1 MSHEQIKGT
10 FLAVGATAA
19 STALLVG
26 GIATYNHVQQT
37 AAADEQAVIFN
48 EAHSANGATDA
59 LTGATG
65 EFSDHCTVMRE
76 GVQFMVGP
84 MSFSTSNTS
93 LRGTPVPPSR
103 SATGFDWQWVNKD
116 RVSPTGVRADVP
128 DVVGTTPENVSTP
141 EGRTQANLN
150 AWYQQIWDSDFLV
163 GHVEIGYHPESQ
175 PNPVIPH
182 PEGQPNPA
190 IPHVLA
196 AHCEWDVKVSSNA
209 DTNNEGSTL
218 NDDVTLNAVPVWD
231 LAEGETAPWL
241 TVDGE
246 KAQVSIHGRAYHTT
260 TQPVKSN
267 DIPADAQLIG
277 ETTLDFTAP
286 GTKTA
291 TINKP
296 SNLDGGYVTWVWSVE
311 KNNQPEEWG
320 KYLIN
325 TTVSDGWAA
334 DNEVVELPKLP
345 TPAPSVAAPTIEPS
359 ETPTP
364 NVTQPSPSP
373 NTEPTPSAT
382 EPTPTPSVTPSTPA
396 TTPNESQTSSP
407 TPAPSTTT
415 PATPSQTPAP
425 STSATP
431 SQESAPSN
439 SPKTDSIKTPKS
451 SKTSAGLAH
460 TGSLTVPLIGAS
472 SILLA
477 TGIAF
482 AFRKRHTI

>member
-26 GIATYNHVQQT
+26 GIVGYNHAQAT
-37 AAADEQAVIFN
+37 AAADKQAVIFN

-76 GVQFMVGP
+76 GVQQFTVDP

-150 AWYQQIWDSDFLV
+150 AWYQQIWDSNFHV
-163 GHVEIGYHPESQ
+163 GRVEIGYHPGS
-175 PNPVIPH
+175 
-182 PEGQPNPA
+182 QPNPA
-190 IPHVLA
+190 IPQVLA

-209 DTNNEGSTL
+209 DTNSEGSTL

-241 TVDGE
+241 TVNGE
-246 KAQVSIHGRAYHTT
+246 KAQVTVHGRAYHTADK
-260 TQPVKSN
+260 PVKGSPT
-267 DIPADAQLIG
+267 PADAQLIG
-277 ETTLDFTAP
+277 ETDLNFNEP

-311 KNNQPEEWG
+311 KNNQPETWG

-325 TTVSDGWAA
+325 DTISDGWAA

-359 ETPTP
+359 EAPTP
-364 NVTQPSPSP
+364 DVTQPSPSP
-373 NTEPTPSAT
+373 STEPTPSAT
-382 EPTPTPSVTPSTPA
+382 ESTPTPSVTTPEPQPS
-396 TTPNESQTSSP
+396 ESQTSSP
-407 TPAPSTTT
+407 TPTPSTTT
-415 PATPSQTPAP
+415 PATPSQTPDP

-439 SPKTDSIKTPKS
+439 SPKANNVKTPKS
-451 SKTSAGLAH
+451 SQTSASLAH
-460 TGSLTVPLIGAS
+460 TGSLTMPLIGAS
-472 SILLA
+472 TILLA
-477 TGIAF
+477 TGIAL
-482 AFRKRHTI
+482 ASRKRHAI

>member
-19 STALLVG
+19 STMLLVG
-26 GIATYNHVQQT
+26 GIATYNHAQAT
-37 AAADEQAVIFN
+37 AAADEQAIVFN
-48 EAHSANGATDA
+48 EAHSASGATDA

-76 GVQFMVGP
+76 GIQFTVGP
-84 MSFSTSNTS
+84 MSFTTSNTS
-93 LRGTPVPPSR
+93 LRGTPVPPTR

-141 EGRTQANLN
+141 EGRTQTNLN
-150 AWYQQIWDSDFLV
+150 AWYQQIWDSNFRV
-163 GHVEIGYHPESQ
+163 GRVEIGYHPG
-175 PNPVIPH
+175 
-182 PEGQPNPA
+182 GQPNPA
-190 IPHVLA
+190 IPQVLA

-209 DTNNEGSTL
+209 DTNSEGSTL
-218 NDDVTLNAVPVWD
+218 NDDVTLDAVPVWD

-246 KAQVSIHGRAYHTT
+246 KAQVTVHGRAYHTADK
-260 TQPVKSN
+260 PVKGSPT
-267 DIPADAQLIG
+267 PADAQLIG
-277 ETTLDFTAP
+277 ETDLNFNEP

-311 KNNQPEEWG
+311 KNKQSETWG

-325 TTVSDGWAA
+325 DTVSDGWAA
-334 DNEVVELPKLP
+334 ENEVIELPKLP
-345 TPAPSVAAPTIEPS
+345 TPAPSVAAPTVKPS
-359 ETPTP
+359 EAPTP
-364 NVTQPSPSP
+364 NATEPSPSP
-373 NTEPTPSAT
+373 STEPTTSAT
-382 EPTPTPSVTPSTPA
+382 EPTPTPSVTTPEPQPS
-396 TTPNESQTSSP
+396 ESQTSSP

-439 SPKTDSIKTPKS
+439 SPKDNSVKAPKS
-451 SKTSAGLAH
+451 SQTSAGLAH

-472 SILLA
+472 TILLA
-477 TGIAF
+477 TGVAL
-482 AFRKRHTI
+482 AFRKRHAI

>member
-10 FLAVGATAA
+10 FFAVGATAA

-26 GIATYNHVQQT
+26 GIATYNHAQAT

-76 GVQFMVGP
+76 GLQFTVGP
-84 MSFSTSNTS
+84 MSYTTSNTS

-103 SATGFDWQWVNKD
+103 SATDFDWQWTNKD

-141 EGRTQANLN
+141 EGRTQTNLN
-150 AWYQQIWDSDFLV
+150 AWYQQIWDSNFRV
-163 GHVEIGYHPESQ
+163 GSVEIGYHPG
-175 PNPVIPH
+175 
-182 PEGQPNPA
+182 GQPNPA
-190 IPHVLA
+190 IPQVLA

-209 DTNNEGSTL
+209 DTNSEDSTL
-218 NDDVTLNAVPVWD
+218 NDDVTLDAVPVWD

-241 TVDGE
+241 TVDGK
-246 KAQVSIHGRAYHTT
+246 KAQVTVHGRAYHTADK
-260 TQPVKSN
+260 PVKGN
-267 DIPADAQLIG
+267 DIPANAQLIG
-277 ETTLDFTAP
+277 ETTLDFTAS
-286 GTKTA
+286 GTKAA

-296 SNLDGGYVTWVWSVE
+296 SNLDEGYVTWVWSVE

-325 TTVSDGWAA
+325 DTVSDGWAA
-334 DNEVVELPKLP
+334 ENEVVELPKLP
-345 TPAPSVAAPTIEPS
+345 TPAPSVAAPTVEPS

-364 NVTQPSPSP
+364 DVTQPSPSP
-373 NTEPTPSAT
+373 STEPTPSAT
-382 EPTPTPSVTPSTPA
+382 ESTPTPSVTTPEPQPS
-396 TTPNESQTSSP
+396 ESQTSSP

-425 STSATP
+425 STSTTP

-439 SPKTDSIKTPKS
+439 SPKTDSV
-451 SKTSAGLAH
+451 KTSQKPSASLAH
-460 TGSLTVPLIGAS
+460 TGSATLPLFGLSVATLAGGLT
-472 SILLA
+472 LA
-477 TGIAF
+477 L
-482 AFRKRHTI
+482 RKRNVG

>member
-1 MSHEQIKGT
+1 MPHEQVKGT

-26 GIATYNHVQQT
+26 GIATYNHAQSN

-48 EAHSANGATDA
+48 EAHSASGATDA

-76 GVQFMVGP
+76 GIQFTVGP
-84 MSFSTSNTS
+84 MSYTTSNTS

-116 RVSPTGVRADVP
+116 RVSPTGVRADVT

-141 EGRTQANLN
+141 EGRTQTNLN
-150 AWYQQIWDSDFLV
+150 AWYQQIWDSNFRV
-163 GHVEIGYHPESQ
+163 GRVEIGYHPG
-175 PNPVIPH
+175 
-182 PEGQPNPA
+182 GQPNPA
-190 IPHVLA
+190 IPQVLA

-209 DTNNEGSTL
+209 DTNSEGSTL
-218 NDDVTLNAVPVWD
+218 NDDVTLDAVPVWD

-241 TVDGE
+241 TVDGK

-260 TQPVKSN
+260 TQPVKGDN
-267 DIPADAQLIG
+267 IPADAQLIG

-320 KYLIN
+320 KYLTN
-325 TTVSDGWAA
+325 NTVSDGWAA

-359 ETPTP
+359 EAPTP
-364 NVTQPSPSP
+364 DVTQSSPSPS
-373 NTEPTPSAT
+373 TEPTPST
-382 EPTPTPSVTPSTPA
+382 VTPSPEPSITTPTPS
-396 TTPNESQTSSP
+396 ESQTLPP
-407 TPAPSTTT
+407 TTAPSTT
-415 PATPSQTPAP
+415 PSAG
-425 STSATP
+425 
-431 SQESAPSN
+431 
-439 SPKTDSIKTPKS
+439 SIKTPVTY
-451 SKTSAGLAH
+451 TSLAH
-460 TGSLTVPLIGAS
+460 TGSTTLPLFGLSATALAGGLT
-472 SILLA
+472 LA
-477 TGIAF
+477 L
-482 AFRKRHTI
+482 RKRNVG

>member
-26 GIATYNHVQQT
+26 GIATYNHAQAT
-37 AAADEQAVIFN
+37 AAADEQAIIFN
-48 EAHSANGATDA
+48 EAHSASGATDA

-76 GVQFMVGP
+76 GVQFTVGP

-103 SATGFDWQWVNKD
+103 STTGFDWQWVNND

-150 AWYQQIWDSDFLV
+150 AWYQQIWDSNFRV
-163 GHVEIGYHPESQ
+163 GRVEIGYHPG
-175 PNPVIPH
+175 
-182 PEGQPNPA
+182 GQPNPA
-190 IPHVLA
+190 IPQVLA
-196 AHCEWDVKVSSNA
+196 AHCEWNVKVSSNA
-209 DTNNEGSTL
+209 DTNSEGSTL
-218 NDDVTLNAVPVWD
+218 NDDVTLDAVPVWD

-241 TVDGE
+241 TVDGK

-260 TQPVKSN
+260 TQPVKGN

-359 ETPTP
+359 EAPTP
-364 NVTQPSPSP
+364 GTDPS
-373 NTEPTPSAT
+373 PTPSKDS
-382 EPTPTPSVTPSTPA
+382 TPGVVTPDPK
-396 TTPNESQTSSP
+396 
-407 TPAPSTTT
+407 PSTTT
-415 PATPSQTPAP
+415 PAPSATPN
-425 STSATP
+425 TP
-431 SQESAPSN
+431 SQEPSPSVTPTAPES
-439 SPKTDSIKTPKS
+439 KTPGTQPP
-451 SKTSAGLAH
+451 TSTEKNTPAPTPTDPTGNTTTPVEKPHAHLAH
-460 TGSLTVPLIGAS
+460 TGSTTLPLFGLSTATLAGGLT
-472 SILLA
+472 LA
-477 TGIAF
+477 L
-482 AFRKRHTI
+482 RKRNVG

>member
-26 GIATYNHVQQT
+26 GIATYNHAQAT

-48 EAHSANGATDA
+48 EAHSASGATDA

-76 GVQFMVGP
+76 GVQFTVDP

-128 DVVGTTPENVSTP
+128 DVAGTTPENVSTP

-150 AWYQQIWDSDFLV
+150 AWYQQIWDSNFRV
-163 GHVEIGYHPESQ
+163 GRVEIGY
-175 PNPVIPH
+175 H

-190 IPHVLA
+190 IPQVLA
-196 AHCEWDVKVSSNA
+196 AHCEWDVKISSNA
-209 DTNNEGSTL
+209 DTNSEGSTL

-241 TVDGE
+241 TVDGK
-246 KAQVSIHGRAYHTT
+246 KAQVSIHGRAYHTADK
-260 TQPVKSN
+260 PVKGSPT
-267 DIPADAQLIG
+267 PADAQLIG
-277 ETTLDFTAP
+277 ETDLNFNEP

-311 KNNQPEEWG
+311 KNKQPEEWG

-359 ETPTP
+359 EAPTP
-364 NVTQPSPSP
+364 SATEPSPSP
-373 NTEPTPSAT
+373 STEPTPSAT
-382 EPTPTPSVTPSTPA
+382 ESTPTPSVTTPEPQPS
-396 TTPNESQTSSP
+396 ESQTSSP

-415 PATPSQTPAP
+415 PATPSQTPTP

-439 SPKTDSIKTPKS
+439 SPKTDSAKTPKS
-451 SKTSAGLAH
+451 SQTSASLAH
-460 TGSLTVPLIGAS
+460 TGSLTMPLIGAS
-472 SILLA
+472 TILLA
-477 TGIAF
+477 AGIAL
-482 AFRKRHTI
+482 ASRKRHAI

>member
-26 GIATYNHVQQT
+26 GIATYNHAQST

-48 EAHSANGATDA
+48 EAHSASGATDA

-76 GVQFMVGP
+76 GIQFTVGP

-103 SATGFDWQWVNKD
+103 STTGFDWQWVNKD

-150 AWYQQIWDSDFLV
+150 AWYQQIWDSNFRV
-163 GHVEIGYHPESQ
+163 GRVEIGYHPG
-175 PNPVIPH
+175 
-182 PEGQPNPA
+182 GQPNPA
-190 IPHVLA
+190 IPQVLA

-209 DTNNEGSTL
+209 DTNSEGSTL
-218 NDDVTLNAVPVWD
+218 NDDVTLDAVPVWD

-241 TVDGE
+241 TVDGK

-277 ETTLDFTAP
+277 ETTLDFTEA

-359 ETPTP
+359 EAPTP
-364 NVTQPSPSP
+364 GTDPS
-373 NTEPTPSAT
+373 PTPS
-382 EPTPTPSVTPSTPA
+382 EDPTPGVVTPDPKPSTTAPAPSTTPNTPPQEPSPSVTPSTPVSE
-396 TTPNESQTSSP
+396 TPGTQPPTPTEKN
-407 TPAPSTTT
+407 TPAPTPTDPADSTTT
-415 PATPSQTPAP
+415 TQKPS
-425 STSATP
+425 
-431 SQESAPSN
+431 
-439 SPKTDSIKTPKS
+439 S
-451 SKTSAGLAH
+451 SLAH
-460 TGSLTVPLIGAS
+460 TGSTTLPLFGLSATALAGGLT
-472 SILLA
+472 LA
-477 TGIAF
+477 L
-482 AFRKRHTI
+482 RKRNVG

>member
-1 MSHEQIKGT
+1 MSREQIKGT

-26 GIATYNHVQQT
+26 GVVGYNHAQAT

-48 EAHSANGATDA
+48 EAHSASGATDA

-76 GVQFMVGP
+76 GVRFTVGP

-103 SATGFDWQWVNKD
+103 STTGFDWQWVNKD

-128 DVVGTTPENVSTP
+128 DIVGTTPENVSTP

-150 AWYQQIWDSDFLV
+150 AWYQQIWDSNFRV
-163 GHVEIGYHPESQ
+163 GRVEIGYHPG
-175 PNPVIPH
+175 
-182 PEGQPNPA
+182 GQPNPA
-190 IPHVLA
+190 IPQVLA
-196 AHCEWDVKVSSNA
+196 AHCEWNVKVSSNA
-209 DTNNEGSTL
+209 DTNSEGSTL
-218 NDDVTLNAVPVWD
+218 NDDVTLDAVPVWD

-241 TVDGE
+241 TVDGK

-260 TQPVKSN
+260 TQPVKGN

-277 ETTLDFTAP
+277 ETTLDFAAP

-359 ETPTP
+359 EA
-364 NVTQPSPSP
+364 
-373 NTEPTPSAT
+373 PTPST
-382 EPTPTPSVTPSTPA
+382 VTPSPEPSVT
-396 TTPNESQTSSP
+396 
-407 TPAPSTTT
+407 TPAPSE
-415 PATPSQTPAP
+415 SQTLPPTTAP
-425 STSATP
+425 STTP
-431 SQESAPSN
+431 SAGN
-439 SPKTDSIKTPKS
+439 VKTTVTH
-451 SKTSAGLAH
+451 TSLAH
-460 TGSLTVPLIGAS
+460 TGSTTLPLFGLSAATLAGGLT
-472 SILLA
+472 LA
-477 TGIAF
+477 L
-482 AFRKRHTI
+482 RKRNVG

>member
-10 FLAVGATAA
+10 LVAVGATAA

-26 GIATYNHVQQT
+26 GIATYNHAQAT

-76 GVQFMVGP
+76 GLQFTVGP
-84 MSFSTSNTS
+84 MSYTTSNTS

-141 EGRTQANLN
+141 EGRTQENLN
-150 AWYQQIWDSDFLV
+150 AWYQQIWDSNFRV
-163 GHVEIGYHPESQ
+163 GRVEIGYHPG
-175 PNPVIPH
+175 
-182 PEGQPNPA
+182 GQPNPA
-190 IPHVLA
+190 IPQVLA

-209 DTNNEGSTL
+209 DTNSEGSTL

-241 TVDGE
+241 TVDGK
-246 KAQVSIHGRAYHTT
+246 KAQVSVHGRAYHTA
-260 TQPVKSN
+260 TQPVKGT
-267 DIPADAQLIG
+267 DIPADAQLVG
-277 ETTLDFTAP
+277 ETTLDFTAS

-311 KNNQPEEWG
+311 KNNQPGDWG
-320 KYLIN
+320 KYLMKD
-325 TTVSDGWAA
+325 TVSDGWATE
-334 DNEVVELPKLP
+334 NEVVELPKLP

-359 ETPTP
+359 EAPTP
-364 NVTQPSPSP
+364 GTTQPSPSP
-373 NTEPTPSAT
+373 STEPTPNITESAPTPSVTTPTSKPTPSAT
-382 EPTPTPSVTPSTPA
+382 SSTPTSETTPSATPTPGSSETPTSTPNDPTGSTPSTPG
-396 TTPNESQTSSP
+396 TPDTITPQTSHE
-407 TPAPSTTT
+407 TPHVS
-415 PATPSQTPAP
+415 
-425 STSATP
+425 
-431 SQESAPSN
+431 
-439 SPKTDSIKTPKS
+439 
-451 SKTSAGLAH
+451 LAH
-460 TGSLTVPLIGAS
+460 TGSPALPLIELGVIS
-472 SILLA
+472 LA
-477 TGIAF
+477 GGLTLAL
-482 AFRKRHTI
+482 RKRNVG

>member
-10 FLAVGATAA
+10 FLAVGVTAA
-19 STALLVG
+19 STMLLVG
-26 GIATYNHVQQT
+26 GVVGYNHAQAT

-48 EAHSANGATDA
+48 EAHSASGATDA

-76 GVQFMVGP
+76 GVQFTVGP

-150 AWYQQIWDSDFLV
+150 AWYQQIWDSDFRV
-163 GHVEIGYHPESQ
+163 GRVEIGYHPG
-175 PNPVIPH
+175 
-182 PEGQPNPA
+182 GQPNPA
-190 IPHVLA
+190 IPQVLA

-209 DTNNEGSTL
+209 DTNSEGTTL
-218 NDDVTLNAVPVWD
+218 SDDVTLGAVPVWD

-241 TVDGE
+241 TVDGK
-246 KAQVSIHGRAYHTT
+246 KAQVSVHGRAYHTADK
-260 TQPVKSN
+260 PVKGS
-267 DIPADAQLIG
+267 PTPTDAQLIG
-277 ETTLDFTAP
+277 ETDLNFNEP

-296 SNLDGGYVTWVWSVE
+296 SNLDGGYVTWVWSIE

-359 ETPTP
+359 EAPTP
-364 NVTQPSPSP
+364 DVTQPSPSP
-373 NTEPTPSAT
+373 STEPTPSAT
-382 EPTPTPSVTPSTPA
+382 ESTPTPSVTTPEPQPS
-396 TTPNESQTSSP
+396 ESQTSSP

-431 SQESAPSN
+431 SQESTTPSN
-439 SPKTDSIKTPKS
+439 SPKANSV
-451 SKTSAGLAH
+451 KTSVTHTSLAH
-460 TGSLTVPLIGAS
+460 TGSSTLPLFGLSATALAGGLT
-472 SILLA
+472 LA
-477 TGIAF
+477 L
-482 AFRKRHTI
+482 RKRNVG

>member
-26 GIATYNHVQQT
+26 GIATYNHAQAT
-37 AAADEQAVIFN
+37 AAADEQAVVFN

-76 GVQFMVGP
+76 GIQFTVGP

-116 RVSPTGVRADVP
+116 RVSPTGVRAEVP

-150 AWYQQIWDSDFLV
+150 AWYQQIWDSNFRV
-163 GHVEIGYHPESQ
+163 GRVEIGYHPG
-175 PNPVIPH
+175 
-182 PEGQPNPA
+182 GQPNPA
-190 IPHVLA
+190 IPQVLA

-209 DTNNEGSTL
+209 DTNSEGSTL

-241 TVDGE
+241 TVDGK

-260 TQPVKSN
+260 TQPVKGN

-345 TPAPSVAAPTIEPS
+345 APAPSVAAPTIEPS
-359 ETPTP
+359 EAPTP
-364 NVTQPSPSP
+364 DVTQPSPSP
-373 NTEPTPSAT
+373 STEPTPSAT
-382 EPTPTPSVTPSTPA
+382 ESTPTPNVTPSTPA
-396 TTPNESQTSSP
+396 PTPSESQTSSP

-439 SPKTDSIKTPKS
+439 SPKTDSVKAPKS
-451 SKTSAGLAH
+451 SQTSASLAH
-460 TGSLTVPLIGAS
+460 TGSTTLPLFGLSAATLAGGLT
-472 SILLA
+472 LA
-477 TGIAF
+477 L
-482 AFRKRHTI
+482 RKRNVG

>member
-26 GIATYNHVQQT
+26 GIATYNHVQST

-59 LTGATG
+59 LTGTTG

-76 GVQFMVGP
+76 GVQFTVGP
-84 MSFSTSNTS
+84 MSFSTSNGS
-93 LRGTPVPPSR
+93 LRGAPVPPSR

-116 RVSPTGVRADVP
+116 RVSPTGVRAEVP
-128 DVVGTTPENVSTP
+128 DVVGTTPENVATP

-150 AWYQQIWDSDFLV
+150 AWYQQIWDSNFRV
-163 GHVEIGYHPESQ
+163 GRVEIGYHPGS
-175 PNPVIPH
+175 
-182 PEGQPNPA
+182 QPNPA
-190 IPHVLA
+190 IPQVLA
-196 AHCEWDVKVSSNA
+196 AHCEWNVKISSNA
-209 DTNNEGSTL
+209 DTNSEGSTL
-218 NDDVTLNAVPVWD
+218 NDDVTLDAVPVWD

-241 TVDGE
+241 TVNGK

-260 TQPVKSN
+260 TQPVKGN

-325 TTVSDGWAA
+325 NTVSDGWAA

-359 ETPTP
+359 EAPTP
-364 NVTQPSPSP
+364 GTDPS
-373 NTEPTPSAT
+373 PTPSKD
-382 EPTPTPSVTPSTPA
+382 PTPGIVTPDPK
-396 TTPNESQTSSP
+396 
-407 TPAPSTTT
+407 PSTTT
-415 PATPSQTPAP
+415 PAPSATPNTPSQKPSPSVTPTAPESETPGTQPPTPTEKNTPAP
-425 STSATP
+425 TPTNPAGSTTTPVEKPSAH
-431 SQESAPSN
+431 
-439 SPKTDSIKTPKS
+439 
-451 SKTSAGLAH
+451 LAH
-460 TGSLTVPLIGAS
+460 TGSTTLPLFGLSAAALAGGLT
-472 SILLA
+472 LA
-477 TGIAF
+477 L
-482 AFRKRHTI
+482 RKRNVG

>member
-26 GIATYNHVQQT
+26 GIATYNHAQST

-48 EAHSANGATDA
+48 EAHSASGATDA

-76 GVQFMVGP
+76 GVQFTVGP

-150 AWYQQIWDSDFLV
+150 AWYQQIWDSNFRV
-163 GHVEIGYHPESQ
+163 GRVEIGYHPGS
-175 PNPVIPH
+175 
-182 PEGQPNPA
+182 QPNPA
-190 IPHVLA
+190 IPQVLA

-209 DTNNEGSTL
+209 DTNSEGSTL

-241 TVDGE
+241 TVDGK
-246 KAQVSIHGRAYHTT
+246 KAQVSIRGRAYHTT
-260 TQPVKSN
+260 TQPVKGN

-359 ETPTP
+359 EAPTSG
-364 NVTQPSPSP
+364 TDPS
-373 NTEPTPSAT
+373 
-382 EPTPTPSVTPSTPA
+382 PTPSVAPTPSTVTPSPEPSV
-396 TTPNESQTSSP
+396 TTPTPNESQTLPP
-407 TPAPSTTT
+407 TTAPSTT
-415 PATPSQTPAP
+415 PSAG
-425 STSATP
+425 SV
-431 SQESAPSN
+431 
-439 SPKTDSIKTPKS
+439 KTPVTY
-451 SKTSAGLAH
+451 TSLAH
-460 TGSLTVPLIGAS
+460 TGPTTLPLFGLSATALAGGLT
-472 SILLA
+472 LA
-477 TGIAF
+477 LK
-482 AFRKRHTI
+482 KRNVG

>member
-26 GIATYNHVQQT
+26 GIVGYNHVQQT
-37 AAADEQAVIFN
+37 AAADEQAVVFN

-59 LTGATG
+59 LTGATR

-76 GVQFMVGP
+76 GVQFTVGP

-103 SATGFDWQWVNKD
+103 STTGFDWQWVNKD

-150 AWYQQIWDSDFLV
+150 AWYQQIWDSNFRV
-163 GHVEIGYHPESQ
+163 GLVEIGYHPG
-175 PNPVIPH
+175 
-182 PEGQPNPA
+182 GQPNPA
-190 IPHVLA
+190 IPQVLA
-196 AHCEWDVKVSSNA
+196 AHCKWNVTLSSNA
-209 DTNNEGSTL
+209 DTHSEGSTL
-218 NDDVTLNAVPVWD
+218 NDDVTLDAVPVWD

-241 TVDGE
+241 TVDGK

-260 TQPVKSN
+260 TQPVKGN

-345 TPAPSVAAPTIEPS
+345 TPAPSVAAPTVEPS
-359 ETPTP
+359 EA
-364 NVTQPSPSP
+364 
-373 NTEPTPSAT
+373 PTPSAT
-382 EPTPTPSVTPSTPA
+382 EPSPSPSTKPTPSATESTPTPSVTPSTPA
-396 TTPNESQTSSP
+396 PTPSESQTSSP

-431 SQESAPSN
+431 SQESAPST
-439 SPKTDSIKTPKS
+439 SPSAGS
-451 SKTSAGLAH
+451 VKTSQKPSSSLAH
-460 TGSLTVPLIGAS
+460 TGSTTLPLFGLSAATLTGGLT
-472 SILLA
+472 LA
-477 TGIAF
+477 L
-482 AFRKRHTI
+482 RKRNVG

>member
-1 MSHEQIKGT
+1 MPHEQIKGT
-10 FLAVGATAA
+10 FLAIGATAA

-26 GIATYNHVQQT
+26 GIATYNHAQST
-37 AAADEQAVIFN
+37 AAADEQALIFN
-48 EAHSANGATDA
+48 ETHSANGATDA

-76 GVQFMVGP
+76 GVQFTVGP

-150 AWYQQIWDSDFLV
+150 AWYQQIWDSNFRV
-163 GHVEIGYHPESQ
+163 GRVEIGYHPG
-175 PNPVIPH
+175 
-182 PEGQPNPA
+182 GQPNPA
-190 IPHVLA
+190 IPQVLA

-209 DTNNEGSTL
+209 DTNSEGSTL
-218 NDDVTLNAVPVWD
+218 NDDVTLGAVPVWD
-231 LAEGETAPWL
+231 LSEGETAPWL
-241 TVDGE
+241 TVDGK

-260 TQPVKSN
+260 TQPVKGN

-334 DNEVVELPKLP
+334 ENEVVELPKLP
-345 TPAPSVAAPTIEPS
+345 APAPSVAAPTIEPS
-359 ETPTP
+359 TA
-364 NVTQPSPSP
+364 
-373 NTEPTPSAT
+373 PTPSAT
-382 EPTPTPSVTPSTPA
+382 EPTPTPNVTTFTPA
-396 TTPNESQTSSP
+396 PMPSESQTSSP
-407 TPAPSTTT
+407 TPAPSTAPTPGAVTPSPEPSATT
-415 PATPSQTPAP
+415 PTSSESQTLPPTTAP
-425 STSATP
+425 STSP
-431 SQESAPSN
+431 SAG
-439 SPKTDSIKTPKS
+439 SIKTPV
-451 SKTSAGLAH
+451 THTNLAH
-460 TGSLTVPLIGAS
+460 TGPTTLPLFGLS
-472 SILLA
+472 TILLA
-477 TGIAF
+477 GGLSLALK
-482 AFRKRHTI
+482 KREA

>member
-19 STALLVG
+19 STMLLVG
-26 GIATYNHVQQT
+26 GIATYNHAQAT
-37 AAADEQAVIFN
+37 AAADEQAIVFN
-48 EAHSANGATDA
+48 EAHSASGATDA

-76 GVQFMVGP
+76 GVQFTVGP

-116 RVSPTGVRADVP
+116 RVSPTGVRAEVP

-150 AWYQQIWDSDFLV
+150 AWYQQIWDSNFRV
-163 GHVEIGYHPESQ
+163 GRVEIGYHPG
-175 PNPVIPH
+175 
-182 PEGQPNPA
+182 GQPNPA
-190 IPHVLA
+190 IPQVLA
-196 AHCEWDVKVSSNA
+196 AHCEWNVKVSSNA
-209 DTNNEGSTL
+209 DTNSEDSTL

-241 TVDGE
+241 TVDGK
-246 KAQVSIHGRAYHTT
+246 KAQVRIHGRAYHTT
-260 TQPVKSN
+260 TQPVKGN

-277 ETTLDFTAP
+277 ETDLNFNEP

-311 KNNQPEEWG
+311 KNDQPEEWG

-334 DNEVVELPKLP
+334 ENEVVELPKLP
-345 TPAPSVAAPTIEPS
+345 TPSPSVAAPTIKPS
-359 ETPTP
+359 EAPTP
-364 NVTQPSPSP
+364 GTNPS
-373 NTEPTPSAT
+373 PTPS
-382 EPTPTPSVTPSTPA
+382 ENPTPGVVTPSPEPSVTTPAPSTTPATPSQEPSPSVTPSTPVSE
-396 TTPNESQTSSP
+396 TPGTKE
-407 TPAPSTTT
+407 TPAPTPTDPTGSTTT
-415 PATPSQTPAP
+415 PVEKPHAS
-425 STSATP
+425 
-431 SQESAPSN
+431 
-439 SPKTDSIKTPKS
+439 
-451 SKTSAGLAH
+451 LAH
-460 TGSLTVPLIGAS
+460 TGSSTLLLFGLSAATLAGGLT
-472 SILLA
+472 LA
-477 TGIAF
+477 L
-482 AFRKRHTI
+482 RKRNVG

>member
-10 FLAVGATAA
+10 FLAVGATVA

-26 GIATYNHVQQT
+26 GIATYNHTQAT

-48 EAHSANGATDA
+48 EAHSASGATDA

-76 GVQFMVGP
+76 GVRFTVGP
-84 MSFSTSNTS
+84 MSFSTSNGS
-93 LRGTPVPPSR
+93 LRGAPVPPSR

-116 RVSPTGVRADVP
+116 RVSPTGVRAEVP

-150 AWYQQIWDSDFLV
+150 AWYQQIWDSNFRV
-163 GHVEIGYHPESQ
+163 GRVEIGYHPG
-175 PNPVIPH
+175 
-182 PEGQPNPA
+182 GQPNPA
-190 IPHVLA
+190 IPQVLA

-209 DTNNEGSTL
+209 DTNSEGSTL

-231 LAEGETAPWL
+231 LTEGETAPWL
-241 TVDGE
+241 TVDGK
-246 KAQVSIHGRAYHTT
+246 KAQVTVHGRAYHTT
-260 TQPVKSN
+260 TQPVKGN

-296 SNLDGGYVTWVWSVE
+296 SNLDRGYVTWVWSVE

-359 ETPTP
+359 EAPTP
-364 NVTQPSPSP
+364 GTDPS
-373 NTEPTPSAT
+373 PTPS
-382 EPTPTPSVTPSTPA
+382 EDPTPGVVTPDPK
-396 TTPNESQTSSP
+396 
-407 TPAPSTTT
+407 PSTTT
-415 PATPSQTPAP
+415 PAPSATPN
-425 STSATP
+425 TP
-431 SQESAPSN
+431 SQEPSP
-439 SPKTDSIKTPKS
+439 SVTPTAPKS
-451 SKTSAGLAH
+451 ETPGTQSPTPTEKNTPAPTPIDPTGNTTTTTQKPHASLAH
-460 TGSLTVPLIGAS
+460 TGSTTLPLFGLSATALAGGLT
-472 SILLA
+472 LA
-477 TGIAF
+477 L
-482 AFRKRHTI
+482 RKRNVG